1 MAPVLRVFIDA
12 NILISGLC
20 FDGPPRRLLL
30 AAHNR
35 QIALILAEYVIREA
49 EAVITKKMPDRKA
62 DFKDLIELLPFESI
76 SLPSKM
82 MVLRHRKY
90 VTRDED
96 AAVLASAVLADADY
110 VVSGDKQFNN
120 KATAEMVD

>member
-1 MAPVLRVFIDA
+1 M
-12 NILISGLC
+12 
-20 FDGPPRRLLL
+20 

-35 QIALILAEYVIREA
+35 QITLVLAEYVIREA

-90 VTRDED
+90 VTHDED

-120 KATAEMVD
+120 KATAEMVDFISCAELLLKIGTTKIKE